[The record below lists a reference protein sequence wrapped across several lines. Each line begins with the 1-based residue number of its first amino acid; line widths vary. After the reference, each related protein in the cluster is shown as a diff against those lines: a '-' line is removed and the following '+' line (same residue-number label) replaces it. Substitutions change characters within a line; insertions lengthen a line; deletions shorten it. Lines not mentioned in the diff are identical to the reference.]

1 MAGEWRGSAR
11 GARGFDPPPAASYLL
26 NVVALVEVDLPDRD
40 ALRSELSG
48 YLMELAEME
57 GVPLERR
64 IDGSPAYRWFDRYWV
79 DDDRI
84 PFFIEVSGEIAG
96 FCLVRVMDAG
106 WSIAEFGIRR
116 EWRRK
121 GMGRRSVEALASI
134 ARGAGARHLRA
145 DVQSWNEGAFCFW
158 TACGFRP
165 TREGDG
171 VVSTR
176 LVLEPVV

>member
-1 MAGEWRGSAR
+1 MATSEPVPELLRSPWPGEWREALEVPEGST
-11 GARGFDPPPAASYLL
+11 PPPAASYLL

-121 GMGRRSVEALASI
+121 GHGPSLSRGSRVHRERCRSQASPRRRSELE
-134 ARGAGARHLRA
+134 RGR
-145 DVQSWNEGAFCFW
+145 
-158 TACGFRP
+158 
-165 TREGDG
+165 
-171 VVSTR
+171 
-176 LVLEPVV
+176 VLFLDCVWV